1 MRKVFLKM
9 TMKSLRYDARS
20 GRNVARASHYGQ
32 CIGANTYPLEQ
43 SRKKEESMR
52 TCSHWTAAAVLLGT
66 LACLSTAAVAQ
77 SYPTK
82 PVRILVGFAPGGG
95 TDIMARA
102 VAAKLG
108 ESMKQQFIV
117 ENRPGANANL
127 AAKLAAESPA
137 DGYTILFMSV
147 AHIMSKPVYKNLGYD
162 IERDLTPI
170 TVVSDVSNVLAA
182 HPSLPARTVKE
193 LVALARSKPG
203 ELTYATSGVASPE
216 HFAGELFKMM
226 TKTNLL
232 MVPYKGGG
240 PIAIDL
246 VAGHVITSFSTMP
259 PIIPHIRANRVRA
272 IAVTKE
278 KRASVL
284 PDVPT
289 IAETVPGYA
298 MSTWYGAVAPAKT
311 PRDIVVRLN
320 QEMVKA
326 LALPDVKERLAS
338 LGAEIVASS
347 PDETAAFFR
356 TELAK
361 YTKVAEAAKIRA
373 E

>member
-1 MRKVFLKM
+1 M
-9 TMKSLRYDARS
+9 
-20 GRNVARASHYGQ
+20 G
-32 CIGANTYPLEQ
+32 
-43 SRKKEESMR
+43 
-52 TCSHWTAAAVLLGT
+52 TAALAA
-66 LACLSTAAVAQ
+66 LACGTAFSQ

-102 VAAKLG
+102 VAAKLS
-108 ESMKQQFIV
+108 ESLKQQFVV

-127 AAKLAAESPA
+127 AAKMAADSPA

-147 AHIMSKPVYKNLGYD
+147 AHIMSKPVYRNLGYD

-170 TVVSDVSNVLAA
+170 TVVSEVSNVLAA
-182 HPSLPARTVKE
+182 HPSLPAKTVKD
-193 LVALARSKPG
+193 VIALAKAQPG
-203 ELTYATSGVASPE
+203 AITYATSGVASPE
-216 HFAGELFKMM
+216 HFAGEMFKMM
-226 TKTNLL
+226 TRTNML

-246 VAGHVITSFSTMP
+246 VAGHVMTSFSTMP
-259 PIIPHIRANRVRA
+259 PIIPHVRTGRVRA

-278 KRASVL
+278 KRAAVL

-298 MSTWYGAVAPAKT
+298 MSTWYGAVAPGRT
-311 PRDIVVRLN
+311 PREIVLKLN
-320 QEMVKA
+320 QEMLKA
-326 LALPDVKERLAS
+326 LALTDVKERLAT
-338 LGAEIVASS
+338 LGADIVASS
-347 PDETAAFFR
+347 PEQTAAFFR
-356 TELAK
+356 AELAK
-361 YTKVAEAAKIRA
+361 YTKVAHAANIHA

>member
-1 MRKVFLKM
+1 MRF
-9 TMKSLRYDARS
+9 T
-20 GRNVARASHYGQ
+20 
-32 CIGANTYPLEQ
+32 
-43 SRKKEESMR
+43 R
-52 TCSHWTAAAVLLGT
+52 TRTAIAALLLGAAACSSG
-66 LACLSTAAVAQ
+66 VAIAQ
-77 SYPTK
+77 AYPAK

-95 TDIMARA
+95 TDIMART
-102 VAAKLG
+102 VAAKLS

-127 AAKLAAESPA
+127 AAKLAAEAPA
-137 DGYTILFMSV
+137 DGYTLLFMSV

-182 HPSLPARTVKE
+182 HPSLPAKTVKE
-193 LVALARSKPG
+193 LIALARAKPG

-216 HFAGELFKMM
+216 HFAGEMFKMM

-259 PIIPHIRANRVRA
+259 PIIPHIRAARVRA

-278 KRASVL
+278 KRAAVL

-289 IAETVPGYA
+289 IGETVPGYV
-298 MSTWYGAVAPAKT
+298 MSTWYGAVAPART
-311 PRDIVVRLN
+311 PRDIVLRLN

-326 LALPDVKERLAS
+326 LALPDVKERMAS
-338 LGAEIVASS
+338 LGAEIVATS
-347 PDETAAFFR
+347 PDQTVAFFKS
-356 TELAK
+356 ELAK

>member
-1 MRKVFLKM
+1 
-9 TMKSLRYDARS
+9 MKSIHTRTAF
-20 GRNVARASHYGQ
+20 A
-32 CIGANTYPLEQ
+32 GALL
-43 SRKKEESMR
+43 
-52 TCSHWTAAAVLLGT
+52 AA
-66 LACLSTAAVAQ
+66 LACASGGVMAQ
-77 SYPTK
+77 TYPTK

-102 VAAKLG
+102 VAAKLS

-127 AAKLAAESPA
+127 AAKLAADAPA

-170 TVVSDVSNVLAA
+170 TVVSEVSNVLAA
-182 HPSLPARTVKE
+182 HPSLPAKTVKDV
-193 LVALARSKPG
+193 VALARAKPG
-203 ELTYATSGVASPE
+203 DLTYASSGVASPE
-216 HFAGELFKMM
+216 HFAGEMFKVL

-246 VAGHVITSFSTMP
+246 VAGHVMTSFSTMP
-259 PIIPHIRANRVRA
+259 PIIPYVRAGRVRA
-272 IAVTKE
+272 VAVTKE
-278 KRASVL
+278 KRAAVL

-320 QEMVKA
+320 QEMLKA
-326 LALPDVKERLAS
+326 LAVTEVKERLAS
-338 LGAEIVASS
+338 LGADIVASS
-347 PDETAAFFR
+347 PEQTAAFFKS
-356 TELAK
+356 ELAK
-361 YTKVAEAAKIRA
+361 YTKVAQEAKIRVD
-373 E
+373 